1 MTNKLHLRNDY
12 KDLAG
17 MLKEH
22 KSILKRETSTKKER
36 KTTTFAN
43 DKDLVQSKDFIRSFN

>member
-1 MTNKLHLRNDY
+1 MTNKLHMRNDY

-22 KSILKRETSTKKER
+22 KSILKRETSNKKER

-43 DKDLVQSKDFIRSFN
+43 DKDLVKSKDCN